1 MPPEPNGVGTTW
13 TMRMLEVC
21 LVTLGSPQQL
31 TGGYLYHLRMAER
44 AGQFGADLTFVSV
57 AEGGW
62 ARQVASGVR
71 AADRGQ
77 LGAAQ
82 GHPRAVGG
90 SGPAAAGCG
99 HAAPGRAQRRRSHVR
114 VTGGGSGRATRSHR
128 PGRGPWTAP
137 TGRGVPPV
145 PGRRRVR

>member
-71 AADRGQ
+71 AMRTARAGDVIVVDSIVAAPVAVSPAWSRPLAAMVHQPPGGMEG
-77 LGAAQ
+77 GAA
-82 GHPRAVGG
+82 A
-90 SGPAAAGCG
+90 
-99 HAAPGRAQRRRSHVR
+99 
-114 VTGGGSGRATRSHR
+114 
-128 PGRGPWTAP
+128 
-137 TGRGVPPV
+137 
-145 PGRRRVR
+145 RRVR